1 MRESENLEDQRQ
13 KEQEDETRG
22 KTVNISFLKPR
33 RMVTIGQ
40 NGATLTPLCSK
51 SWSSSSFSPH
61 HSLCFPT
68 LSSQMHFV
76 KLRPICHI

>member
-51 SWSSSSFSPH
+51 S
-61 HSLCFPT
+61 
-68 LSSQMHFV
+68 
-76 KLRPICHI
+76 

>member
-33 RMVTIGQ
+33 RMVTIGKKVQ
-40 NGATLTPLCSK
+40 HLHLFVLSPSLLSPLVHTIACVL
-51 SWSSSSFSPH
+51 P
-61 HSLCFPT
+61 P
-68 LSSQMHFV
+68 
-76 KLRPICHI
+76 